1 MAKIVLACRNCK
13 TLTTEKGCPRCKSK
27 DLTKNWKGFIYVVN
41 PEKSEI
47 AKLLNLNSRGK
58 YAMVVV

>member
-13 TLTTEKGCPRCKSK
+13 TLTTEKECPRCKSK
-27 DLTKNWKGFIYVVN
+27 DLTKNWKGFIYVVD

>member
-13 TLTTEKGCPRCKSK
+13 TLTTEKECPRCKSK

>member
-13 TLTTEKGCPRCKSK
+13 TLTTEKECPRCKSK
-27 DLTKNWKGFIYVVN
+27 DLTKNWKGFIYVID